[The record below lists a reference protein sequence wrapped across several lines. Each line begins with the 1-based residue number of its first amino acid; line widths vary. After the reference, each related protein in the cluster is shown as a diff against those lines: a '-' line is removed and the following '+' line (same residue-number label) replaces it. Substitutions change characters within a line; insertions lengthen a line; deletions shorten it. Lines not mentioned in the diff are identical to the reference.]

1 MPRIVPRFLAALAA
15 VAGAL
20 VLAGAPASAHTA
32 LVSSTPAA
40 GETVTALAE
49 VSLEFT
55 EQLLDIG
62 NELAMVAPDGT
73 RTVLAIV
80 EPVTETITAAV
91 PDDALGAG
99 ENVLRYRVVAGDGH
113 PIEGEVAFTYAPP
126 VEATPSASAS
136 PTPSASASPSASA
149 VVLPTTSPTPH
160 VTVYEEVGPNPAVY
174 VIIGAVAAGALALT
188 IALRGRGNGGGA
200 GGDAAGG
207 PQA

>member
-1 MPRIVPRFLAALAA
+1 MPRIVPRILAALAA
-15 VAGAL
+15 VGGAL
-20 VLAGAPASAHTA
+20 VLAGGPASAHTA
-32 LVSSTPAA
+32 LVSSTPAE
-40 GETVTALAE
+40 GDTVTELAE

-62 NELAMVAPDGT
+62 NELAIVAPDGT
-73 RTVLAIV
+73 RTALEVQ

-126 VEATPSASAS
+126 EAAGADPSASVA
-136 PTPSASASPSASA
+136 ASPSPSPSA
-149 VVLPTTSPTPH
+149 TDATAEAVLPTASPTPH

-188 IALRGRGNGGGA
+188 IALRGRGPEDGTRR
-200 GGDAAGG
+200 
-207 PQA
+207 